1 MVEFERLCVD
11 VDADVV
17 QKIRI
22 KSAVEKVSMKSIVN
36 RYLDDGL
43 KRDENQ
49 QTLNVE

>member
-1 MVEFERLCVD
+1 MTDFERLCVD
-11 VDADVV
+11 VDADIV

-49 QTLNVE
+49 QKLNI